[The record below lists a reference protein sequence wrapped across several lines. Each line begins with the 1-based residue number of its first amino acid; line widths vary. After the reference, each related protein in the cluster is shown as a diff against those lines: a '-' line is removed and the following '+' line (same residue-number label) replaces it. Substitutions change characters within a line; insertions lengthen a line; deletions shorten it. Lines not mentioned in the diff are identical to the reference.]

1 MSPSILLEQSCGS
14 GALDGQL
21 TKSKPVVQ
29 EHELHST
36 RPDSESKLR
45 LYRNPSLQ
53 VTPDHQLKL
62 VEAPVYQPGPGEV
75 LLHIKATGVC
85 G

>member
-1 MSPSILLEQSCGS
+1 MAPYVILEQPGES
-14 GALDGQL
+14 GVQGEWV
-21 TKSKPVVQ
+21 SKANAVVE
-29 EHELHST
+29 EHELA
-36 RPDSESKLR
+36 DKSKLGP
-45 LYRNPSLQ
+45 YRNPSLQ

-62 VEAPVYQPGPGEV
+62 VDAPVYQPGPGEV